1 MIQAHNLNNL
11 IKEPT
16 SFQSN
21 NPSQIELILTN
32 QESMY
37 KFSNTFETGLPYHDK
52 LISTISKS
60 GSFKGTRQMKVYI
73 KSILKQKLN
82 NLSST
87 TYDDFEETFL
97 SLLNKHASLKEK
109 NINGPFMTKELR
121 KEIMNRSI
129 KHFGKLS
136 GHISVIKTINLLK
149 LPLFKTILLLLMK
162 KQLRNYEQIFYKH
175 YRKYKFKSSNN

>member
-109 NINGPFMTKELR
+109 NIKA
-121 KEIMNRSI
+121 
-129 KHFGKLS
+129 
-136 GHISVIKTINLLK
+136 
-149 LPLFKTILLLLMK
+149 
-162 KQLRNYEQIFYKH
+162 Q
-175 YRKYKFKSSNN
+175 